1 MTLPCR
7 PLGLVHINER
17 DTPTLIETVHLIFL
31 FKNRHLWTRYLKVD
45 TSSIRESN
53 SQQISVEF
61 SNISLFKSDWTIKGM
76 NLIIN
81 QSDLVMTQLNLRME
95 SVSES
100 GFVKIYNSSFGK
112 LKVLDKYD
120 IEISDSRIEGTF
132 GFKDSLIEITNYTL
146 NISESVFSYHW
157 TFLRP
162 AVLNA
167 LSSTVYI
174 WRTRFTKNHGG
185 TIIQIYRG
193 NVYMRESDFDWN
205 GILPF
210 SSTTTIHVAFNS
222 RCFISASNFSW
233 NFAISGGALR
243 VEGNSVITVDNTNF
257 YYNKAI
263 MGGAI
268 FCQDNVLSVPST
280 ALQNTFYVNVPEK
293 SIKPS
298 AETAENYPNVTTC
311 LIRNSSF
318 EGNWVM
324 YGGGDI
330 YLNGASLELL
340 HKYFSAS
347 FANVS
352 GGSIISYQGNVS
364 IFSTTFKDGHTTLGG
379 GVLHATDDTI
389 IFVND
394 SKIIGDFIGLAGC
407 LMDLQNKVI
416 MTVSN
421 SIVNITWAKMTFI
434 TLSYGLWINFKDHCS
449 VTVNNVVFIHTNAI
463 SPCVFG
469 AQSSSTLLVT
479 DSTFTKIPELGSHVM
494 RADGNNTAH
503 FIGCIFNRTTAFY
516 ISGNSSVLIEDG
528 LITDSQHVAD
538 GAIMYVYESNLNI
551 LNTNITDNFP
561 NKDLSFIYVSF
572 LHAEASNVTLTGS
585 YYARNAMKTHLDVTV
600 GSSLALFNSQFE
612 DNRIICNIFCQL
624 LETVALYSA
633 SVIRLRS
640 SSYFFASKTTFH
652 DMMTW
657 NRTLASFFL
666 SERSDIVFSHC
677 HLLRVR
683 QLLSYSDNVTFE
695 SSLVENPNLAF
706 VYPKKIR
713 LAESQFSAESQ
724 YRDWILNVAG
734 LITFVTFTSNITSGN
749 KTIQTQD
756 KDFIRQLKDRGIL
769 NVIWPSNAR
778 RFETQY
784 ASSKFFFSLYI
795 TLTWPYLVAHRCL
808 ISLKPI
814 WWPKGKKFEGLSHA

>member
-1 MTLPCR
+1 
-7 PLGLVHINER
+7 
-17 DTPTLIETVHLIFL
+17 
-31 FKNRHLWTRYLKVD
+31 
-45 TSSIRESN
+45 
-53 SQQISVEF
+53 
-61 SNISLFKSDWTIKGM
+61 M

-112 LKVLDKYD
+112 LKVLENYD
-120 IEISDSRIEGTF
+120 IDISESRIEGTF
-132 GFKDSLIEITNYTL
+132 GFKDTLIEITNCTL

-174 WRTRFTKNHGG
+174 WKTRFTENDGR
-185 TIIQIYRG
+185 TIVQIYRG
-193 NVYMRESDFDWN
+193 NVYIRESNFDLN

-210 SSTTTIHVAFNS
+210 SSTATIHVAFNS
-222 RCFISASNFSW
+222 RCFISDCNFSF

-257 YYNKAI
+257 YYNIAI

-268 FCQDNVLSVPST
+268 FCQDNVLYFPST

-293 SIKPS
+293 SIKLS

-318 EGNWVM
+318 EGNFAM
-324 YGGGDI
+324 YGGGAI
-330 YLNGASLELL
+330 YLNGASLELI
-340 HKYFSAS
+340 HNYFSTGIAG
-347 FANVS
+347 VL
-352 GGSIISYQGNVS
+352 GGYIISYHGNVS
-364 IFSTTFKDGHTTLGG
+364 IFSTTFKDGQAAFGG
-379 GVLHATDDTI
+379 GVLYATDATI

-394 SKIIGDFIGLAGC
+394 SKIIGDFKGIAGC
-407 LMDLQNKVI
+407 LMYLQKKVI

-421 SIVNITWAKMTFI
+421 SIVNITWAKISFTSL
-434 TLSYGLWINFKDHCS
+434 TYGPWINFKDHCT
-449 VTVNNVVFIHTNAI
+449 VTVNNVVFIHTNEI
-463 SPCVFG
+463 SSCVFR

-479 DSTFTKIPELGSHVM
+479 DSIFTKIPELGSHVM
-494 RADGNNTAH
+494 RAGGNNTAH
-503 FIGCIFNRTTAFY
+503 FIRCIFNKTTAFY
-516 ISGNSSVLIEDG
+516 ISGNSSVLIEDS

-561 NKDLSFIYVSF
+561 NKALSFIYVSF

-585 YYARNAMKTHLDVTV
+585 YYVRNAMKTHFDVIE

-624 LETVALYSA
+624 PGTFALYSA

-657 NRTLASFFL
+657 DRSKAPFFL
-666 SERSDIVFSHC
+666 SKRSDVVFSHC
-677 HLLRVR
+677 HLKWVR
-683 QLLSYSDNVTFE
+683 QLLSSSDNVTFE
-695 SSLVENPNLAF
+695 SSLVENTNLAF
-706 VYPKKIR
+706 WFSKKTR
-713 LAESQFSAESQ
+713 LAESKFTAESI
-724 YRDWILNVAG
+724 YRGWIVLYG
-734 LITFVTFTSNITSGN
+734 LVTFVTFTSNITSGN

-756 KDFIRQLKDRGIL
+756 KDFVKQLKDMGIFSL
-769 NVIWPSNAR
+769 AWPSSVR

-784 ASSKFFFSLYI
+784 ASSKFFF
-795 TLTWPYLVAHRCL
+795 TLHNTDVALFC
-808 ISLKPI
+808 
-814 WWPKGKKFEGLSHA
+814 GLTDSSRPNA